1 MRLYNNKTTQLF
13 FNFLSNTPM
22 MPRNFTLIIFII
34 LNISA
39 GAQDVHFAHF
49 HATPM
54 QYNPALTGVFDGVAR
69 VAIDYRN
76 QWREITADYK
86 TSLVAAD
93 FKLGKVDKNS
103 IIGMGIQYYSDKAG
117 DLDFTTNSFKVSASW
132 MQALNRRQNNFLIG
146 SLQIGRGNQRFDA
159 SKAVIF
165 DDEPL
170 LALNDPT
177 RNNFLDMG
185 VGVLWYSGIFKQDFV
200 YLGAAIYHFNQPNV
214 SFTKET
220 VTEMQFQRFV
230 LHGGANLSNGRE
242 FAFMPSFIWMDQ
254 GPHKEISFGSF
265 VRYNSPSLSLNGD
278 LNASVMVGAWMRM
291 YMELDGEAGV
301 DAAVGAVRYNYGPL
315 FFTFSYDLNISSLSR
330 VSFGRGGPEFSVV
343 YIVGG
348 DFNKNKKD
356 KKGKKK
362 KRAGAMSCPH
372 F

>member
-1 MRLYNNKTTQLF
+1 
-13 FNFLSNTPM
+13 M
-22 MPRNFTLIIFII
+22 MTRNFTLFIC
-34 LNISA
+34 LLISFSLS
-39 GAQDVHFAHF
+39 GQDVHFAHF

-86 TSLVAAD
+86 TTLVAAD
-93 FKLGKVDKNS
+93 FKLGKIDKNS
-103 IIGMGIQYYSDKAG
+103 IIGMGIQYYSDTAG
-117 DLDFTTNSFKVSASW
+117 DLDFTTNSLKASVSW

-146 SLQIGRGNQRFDA
+146 SLQLGRSNQRFDP

-170 LALNDPT
+170 LNMADPT
-177 RNNFLDMG
+177 RNASLDMG
-185 VGVLWYSGIFKQDFV
+185 AGLLWYGGIFKQDFL

-214 SFTKET
+214 SFVKEM
-220 VTEMQFQRFV
+220 VQEMQFSRFV

-265 VRYNSPSLSLNGD
+265 VRYNGPGLALKGD
-278 LNASVMVGAWMRM
+278 LNASIMVGAWMRW
-291 YMELDGEAGV
+291 YIELDGVSGV
-301 DAAVGAVRYNYGPL
+301 DAAVGAIRYNYGPI
-315 FFTFSYDLNISSLSR
+315 FFTFSYDLNISSLTR
-330 VSFGRGGPEFSVV
+330 VSYGRGGPEFSVV
-343 YIVGG
+343 YVVGSS
-348 DFNKNKKD
+348 NKKKD